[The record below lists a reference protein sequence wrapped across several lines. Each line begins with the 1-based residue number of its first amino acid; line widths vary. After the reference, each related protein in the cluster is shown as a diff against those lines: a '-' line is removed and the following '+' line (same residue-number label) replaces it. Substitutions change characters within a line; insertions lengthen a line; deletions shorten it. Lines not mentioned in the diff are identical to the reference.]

1 MISLFDAIISPSVRT
16 APIRTRRLRHGS
28 QITFPAPPKTGSGRA
43 RTVRLS
49 LSLTLTFKIS
59 GIMLN
64 TDPEEDSVLCLALR
78 YLCKS
83 LSTPF
88 LAPPVPHSPL
98 GGLSSIFSILSSL
111 VRWSCPSQ
119 TLVALTI

>member
-1 MISLFDAIISPSVRT
+1 MEVRSL
-16 APIRTRRLRHGS
+16 S
-28 QITFPAPPKTGSGRA
+28 QHPLKQEVAEPELYA
-43 RTVRLS
+43 S

-88 LAPPVPHSPL
+88 LAPPVPHSSL
-98 GGLSSIFSILSSL
+98 GGLSSVFSILSSL